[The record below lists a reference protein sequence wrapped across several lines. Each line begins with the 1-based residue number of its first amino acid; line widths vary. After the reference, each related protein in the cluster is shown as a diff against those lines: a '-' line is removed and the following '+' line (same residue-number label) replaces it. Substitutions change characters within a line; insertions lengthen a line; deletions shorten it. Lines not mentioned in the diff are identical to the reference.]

1 MGLVLSTVSGVHW
14 ESCIPCRQGGTTI
27 CDGGNGRRS
36 GCTDCKPLF
45 LSRYY
50 SYSSI
55 NRLSKWNIGKFNR
68 EMTSAKQQTL
78 KLQALVP
85 PGRHQTTKNWAK
97 LTLPGLWIEGLHQP
111 SEHPVKK
118 KPHYKGMR
126 FGAIFTRACLI
137 PSPAQP
143 GICL

>member
-1 MGLVLSTVSGVHW
+1 MYRKKTSYIQGSVLSTVSGVHW

-85 PGRHQTTKNWAK
+85 PQKHWKNEK
-97 LTLPGLWIEGLHQP
+97 P
-111 SEHPVKK
+111 SEPTLLELWETVKGLQHPSKHPIK
-118 KPHYKGMR
+118 
-126 FGAIFTRACLI
+126 FS
-137 PSPAQP
+137 PSK
-143 GICL
+143 L